1 MTCTYGISEEEM
13 GRMLLESLQNAKED
27 IKIRGIIEARTEA
40 ENVILASLPQI
51 HQTKRSDPHKG
62 RNRRDD
68 KARSGPSRESVK
80 GEDKDNIHQSMED
93 LNEYTTPLAH
103 RALDANIADAMKG
116 KKL

>member
-1 MTCTYGISEEEM
+1 M
-13 GRMLLESLQNAKED
+13 GRMLLESLQNAKEH

-40 ENVILASLPQI
+40 ENVILASHKFIRQNASIL
-51 HQTKRSDPHKG
+51 TKEETEETIKLVQ
-62 RNRRDD
+62 
-68 KARSGPSRESVK
+68 ALEESVK
-80 GEDKDNIHQSMED
+80 GEDKDYIHQCMED